1 VPTIAA
7 ALVFMVL
14 IGCINFYG
22 ISESVRINVIL
33 TCVEITGLVLIV
45 VIGAA
50 AQLATSRSLQP
61 RPEYFNRVGRSGTVR
76 QDSGD
81 GLSEGR

>member
-1 VPTIAA
+1 
-7 ALVFMVL
+7 MVL

-33 TCVEITGLVLIV
+33 TCVEITGLILII

-50 AQLATSRSLQP
+50 ALAGGHGDP
-61 RPEYFNRVGRSGTVR
+61 GRASSSKR
-76 QDSGD
+76 APAC
-81 GLSEGR
+81 